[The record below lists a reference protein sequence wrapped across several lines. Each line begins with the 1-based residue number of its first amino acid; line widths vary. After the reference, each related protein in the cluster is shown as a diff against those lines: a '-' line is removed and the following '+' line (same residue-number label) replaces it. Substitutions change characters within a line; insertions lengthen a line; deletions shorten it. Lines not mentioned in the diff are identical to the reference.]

1 MSDAPTLG
9 IVGTGYVGL
18 VSGAC
23 FAELG
28 TQVIA
33 VDRDE
38 TKITQLQVGTIPI
51 YEPGLESLVIR
62 NQREGRLRFSTQ
74 LAEAVAQCET
84 LFIAV
89 GTPPTPDT
97 GEADLSY
104 VFAVAEEI
112 AALLKP
118 ELPRL
123 IVTKS
128 TVPVGT
134 GEQIAARIH
143 AINPKARFSVASNPE
158 FLREGSAIGDFLSP
172 DRIVIGVENDAAKQ
186 LLMRLYKPLTD
197 KGAPLLATSI
207 KSAEMI
213 KYASNSF
220 LATKVA
226 FINEMA
232 DICDFVG
239 ANVEDVARGM
249 GLDARIGQKF
259 LKAGPGIG
267 GSCFPKD
274 TRALVQLARAAGSD
288 TTIVR
293 AAIAANES
301 HKENMARKILA
312 ALPRAPQDCTVAAL
326 GLTFKA
332 GTDDIRESPAMTIL
346 CLLAEAGVAIRAYDP
361 EGMENA
367 RAEYGEMMVYAEDA
381 LEAVQGADAL
391 VILTEWEQ
399 FRHLDWRHIK
409 QTLTHPLVLDL
420 RNLYQPED
428 VRAYGLEYHSVGR
441 A

>member
-1 MSDAPTLG
+1 MSESPKVG

-18 VSGAC
+18 VSAAC

-28 TQVIA
+28 AHVVA

-38 TKITQLQVGTIPI
+38 AKISQLLAGNIPI

-62 NQREGRLRFSTQ
+62 NQREGRLRFSTT
-74 LAEAVAQCET
+74 LAKAAAQCET

-97 GEADLSY
+97 GEADLSF

-118 ELPRL
+118 EAQRL

-134 GEQIAARIH
+134 GDQIVARIR

-186 LLMRLYKPLTD
+186 QLHRLYKPLTD
-197 KGAPLLATSI
+197 KGAPLLVTSI

-312 ALPRAPQDCTVAAL
+312 TLPRAPQDSTVAAL

-367 RAEYGEMMVYAEDA
+367 KAEYGEMMVYTEDA
-381 LEAVQGADAL
+381 LDAMQGADAV

-399 FRHLDWRHIK
+399 FRHLDWAQAK
-409 QTLTHPLVLDL
+409 TALAHPLVLDL
-420 RNLYQPED
+420 RNLYHPED